1 MTLQILFIIIST
13 LIALISPIVY
23 AKAILRGDAK
33 PHRTTRLVLFLITAL
48 TTASLFAQHD
58 KVAIYLAAVST
69 FQSTIIF
76 ILSIKYGMGGWEKSD
91 ILCLVIA
98 LLGIVLWKTTQNP
111 VIALYAA
118 IAADFTGMIPAL
130 IKTYNQP
137 ETEVWNFYLLD
148 VFAGGFS
155 MLALRSWTLQEFSY
169 PTYIMLINLV
179 MVYLIVRPKISRVS

>member
-1 MTLQILFIIIST
+1 
-13 LIALISPIVY
+13 VY
-23 AKAILRGDAK
+23 TKAILRGDAK

>member
-23 AKAILRGDAK
+23 TKAILRGDAK